1 MDRPMNHRVVLN
13 ELRPKV
19 PQGDDLEACSEL
31 VNFVVRRSLRLTRD
45 IQRLAGQR
53 ADAAPASSLLAVEF
67 SAIVANEAIDWVRRW
82 PR

>member
-1 MDRPMNHRVVLN
+1 MNTRNHRVVLN
-13 ELRPKV
+13 ELQPRV
-19 PQGDDLEACSEL
+19 PQGDNLEACSEL

-45 IQRLAGQR
+45 IQRLAAQR

-67 SAIVANEAIDWVRRW
+67 SALVASEAIDWVRRW

>member
-1 MDRPMNHRVVLN
+1 MNHRVVLN

-31 VNFVVRRSLRLTRD
+31 VNFVVRRSLRLTRE
-45 IQRLAGQR
+45 IQRYAGEREDLA
-53 ADAAPASSLLAVEF
+53 PLSSRLTLAF
-67 SAIVANEAIDWVRRW
+67 AGLVANEAIDWVRRW

>member
-1 MDRPMNHRVVLN
+1 MNTRSHRVVLN
-13 ELRPKV
+13 ELQPRV

-53 ADAAPASSLLAVEF
+53 ADAAPTSSLLAVEF
-67 SAIVANEAIDWVRRW
+67 SAIVASEAIDWVLRW

>member
-1 MDRPMNHRVVLN
+1 MNTRNHRVVLN
-13 ELRPKV
+13 ELQPRV
-19 PQGDDLEACSEL
+19 PQGDDIEACSEL

-53 ADAAPASSLLAVEF
+53 DDAAPASSLLAVEF
-67 SAIVANEAIDWVRRW
+67 SAIVASEAIDRVRRW

>member
-1 MDRPMNHRVVLN
+1 MKYPRNHRTVLN
-13 ELRPKV
+13 ELQSKV
-19 PQGDDLEACSEL
+19 PQGDDLEVCSEL

-67 SAIVANEAIDWVRRW
+67 SAIVASEAIEWVRRW